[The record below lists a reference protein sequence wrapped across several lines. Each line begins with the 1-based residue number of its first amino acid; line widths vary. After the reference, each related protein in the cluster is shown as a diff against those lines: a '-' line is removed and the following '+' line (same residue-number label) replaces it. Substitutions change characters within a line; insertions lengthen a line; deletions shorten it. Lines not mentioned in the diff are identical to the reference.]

1 MKQRVRVVAF
11 TQRRGKILL
20 MRRAMGRELSTPTWE
35 PPFSKITPG
44 EQPEEAAIRLAS
56 EQVGAAENAQLL
68 DALTATGLHGSPGN
82 YDLFLIY
89 KVKVTEQTTIKPSGR
104 YDAYRFVT
112 LAEAV
117 NMHLSEQGRAV
128 VRNLWEQEHHPRVG
142 STARR
147 QYKEARFTVYLDGGS
162 RGNPGPSAAGYYI
175 LDEQGK
181 EVERGGEYLGSAN
194 SRQAEYMALKLAL
207 KRALELGAKSVS
219 FKSDSLMVVS
229 QMNGVY
235 QVKNRDLWELVDD
248 IDAEL
253 AKLKSYSFEHISRGA
268 NFVADGEAN
277 RILDKHWL

>member
-1 MKQRVRVVAF
+1 
-11 TQRRGKILL
+11 
-20 MRRAMGRELSTPTWE
+20 MGRELAEPTWE
-35 PPFSKITPG
+35 PPFSKIAPG

-56 EQVGAAENAQLL
+56 EQLGGHESPKSIELV
-68 DALTATGLHGSPGN
+68 DALTAAGLHGNPDS

-89 KVKVTEQTTIKPSGR
+89 KVKAADSDKASPSGR
-104 YDAYRFVT
+104 YDSYKFVSIS
-112 LAEAV
+112 EAI
-117 NMHLSEQGRAV
+117 NLRLSEQGRAV
-128 VRNLWEQEHHPRVG
+128 VRNLWEQEHHPRVD
-142 STARR
+142 STTRR
-147 QYKEARFTVYLDGGS
+147 QYKDHRFTVFIDGGS

-181 EVERGGEYLGSAN
+181 EVERGGEYLGNTN

-207 KRALELGAKSVS
+207 KRSLDLGAKSVS

-235 QVKNRDLWELVDD
+235 QVKNRDLWELVDE
-248 IDAEL
+248 IDEL
-253 AKLKSYSFEHISRGA
+253 LARLKSYSFEHVARGD